1 LLVSGRYECYVAQS
15 AICYNSGSTDAS
27 APFAALVST
36 GLWIDDMKTRLAL
49 FGLILLSHTF
59 CVAGTLPK
67 EPEFDN
73 GEYMLDLVTNRY
85 NRLWREIYD
94 AGDNRFRLRLGSNSF
109 EQWLLEEELKL
120 STDLL
125 SRLRFRYRHAR
136 LFRNSSEQLA
146 DDTFEFEGR
155 FYGNNYLSFFATPT
169 FLKAENSI
177 GLMLQNRR
185 AVNRYSIVFVE
196 FPQAVRNFTERE
208 KGGPDTLLT
217 VFTDK
222 PIRFGVNIRESIGSN
237 VWLRVA
243 GEYIPS
249 FEMADEIKSTGQT
262 IAKERIKAAGIMG
275 WVEYVWHV
283 ERDFSEQTALG
294 LDWGYRKEE
303 SSRWFAGSSGVPSR
317 VPGMPTPSSADPA
330 RDPSSFPGQRAPRLL
345 EMEFDDGLF
354 ERGVDDSVQSW
365 EESRV
370 RLQPYAWFYLTR
382 RLTARTTVRAER
394 REIGWTNVGGERR
407 LLETDYLVAL
417 VGMRVHLGSR
427 RQSIIEGGLASEFR
441 KRRETIEGS
450 CDTTHHD
457 DHRAYFSFEYAFDES
472 KRVRITEAFELDGE
486 DVGDLRIHDHGFL
499 QMIFGF

>member
-1 LLVSGRYECYVAQS
+1 MRTS
-15 AICYNSGSTDAS
+15 
-27 APFAALVST
+27 
-36 GLWIDDMKTRLAL
+36 LAL
-49 FGLILLSHTF
+49 FGLILLGHTV
-59 CVAGTLPK
+59 CAAGTLPK

-73 GEYMLDLVTNRY
+73 GEYMLDLVTNRF

-109 EQWLLEEELKL
+109 EQWLLEEELKF
-120 STDLL
+120 STNLL

-136 LFRNSSEQLA
+136 LLRNSSEQLA
-146 DDTFEFEGR
+146 DDSFEFEFR

-185 AVNRYSIVFVE
+185 AVNRYSIIFVE
-196 FPQAVRNFTERE
+196 FPEVVRNFTERE
-208 KGGPDTLLT
+208 KSGPDTLLT

-222 PIRFGVNIRESIGSN
+222 PIRLCVNIRERVGSN

-243 GEYIPS
+243 GEYIPP
-249 FEMADEIKSTGQT
+249 FEYADEIKFTGET
-262 IAKERIKAAGIMG
+262 IAKERIQAAGIMG
-275 WVEYVWHV
+275 WTEYVWHE

-294 LDWGYRKEE
+294 LDWGYRREE
-303 SSRWFAGSSGVPSR
+303 SSRWFAGSSGAPSR
-317 VPGMPTPSSADPA
+317 VAGMPAASSVDPA
-330 RDPSSFPGQRAPRLL
+330 RDASDLAGQRAPRLL

-354 ERGVDDSVQSW
+354 ERGVDDSVQHW
-365 EESRV
+365 KEKRI
-370 RLQPYAWFYLTR
+370 RLQPYAWLHLTR
-382 RLTARTTVRAER
+382 RLTARATVRAER
-394 REIGWTNVGGERR
+394 REIGWTNVDGERH

-417 VGMRVHLGSR
+417 ASLRVHLGSR

-441 KRRETIEGS
+441 KRREDIDGS
-450 CDTTHHD
+450 SDTTHHD
-457 DHRAYFSFEYAFDES
+457 DHRAFFSFEYAFDES
-472 KRVRITEAFELDGE
+472 KRIRITEAFELDGE